1 MSSTALDATRTA
13 AIDWYQ
19 LKLFV
24 QHASGFSMDALHVI
38 AGVVLQLAIAFVCR
52 SSVARP
58 LPLLAVLGL
67 ELVNEAS
74 DFRVERWPD
83 PAMQF
88 GESAKDVILTLLVP
102 ALLFLIAR
110 RRPKLLTQRSN

>member
-1 MSSTALDATRTA
+1 MTQAAIGATRA
-13 AIDWYQ
+13 AAVDWYQ

-38 AGVVLQLAIAFVCR
+38 GGVALQLAIAFVCR
-52 SSVARP
+52 TSLARP
-58 LPLLAVLGL
+58 LPLLALLGL

-110 RRPKLLTQRSN
+110 WRPKLLTQRSN